1 MSRIMR
7 KRMVCLTAFL
17 LAIGCTM
24 AGQHASAET
33 MAIQDWSGNMGY
45 TTQYKGVTAGYEF
58 TVGTDPITV
67 TKLGFFDYGANGLSE
82 SHDVGIWEVGN
93 STALVTA
100 TVTTTSLLEGPTIA
114 GAGQFRFVELSS
126 TVELSANTSY
136 RIGAYFS
143 SDHSDAWAHAN
154 DANASQT
161 VASAITYLAPRY
173 KYDSGLSY
181 PDQVNNR
188 VVGYL
193 GPNFQFV
200 PEPGT
205 FGLLLSVGAVALGM
219 FVRRRRSR

>member
-1 MSRIMR
+1 MSRITG
-7 KRMVCLTAFL
+7 KRMACLAAFL
-17 LAIGCTM
+17 VGIGCTM

-67 TKLGFFDYGANGLSE
+67 TKLGFFDYGADGLSE

-93 STALVTA
+93 STALVTV
-100 TVTTTSLLEGPTIA
+100 TVTTTSSLEGPTIA

-126 TVELSANTSY
+126 TVELSANTNY

-143 SDHSDAWAHAN
+143 SVHNDAWVQSN
-154 DANASQT
+154 GTASQT
-161 VASAITYLAPRY
+161 VASEIAYSAPRY
-173 KYDSGLSY
+173 IYGSGLSY
-181 PDQVNNR
+181 PDQVGPR
-188 VVGYL
+188 TVGYL

-205 FGLLLSVGAVALGM
+205 FSLLLSMGAVALVVL
-219 FVRRRRSR
+219 VRRRRSR